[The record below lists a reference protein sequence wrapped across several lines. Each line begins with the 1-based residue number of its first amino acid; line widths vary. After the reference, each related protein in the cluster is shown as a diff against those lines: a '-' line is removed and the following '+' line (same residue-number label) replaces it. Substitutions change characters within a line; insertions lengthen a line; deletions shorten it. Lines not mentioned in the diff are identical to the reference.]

1 MAINFTDFSKAPL
14 QDAPYKNIFENV
26 LKGYQISKE
35 PAKMREEQSAREL
48 ANQLKKLEAE
58 HKPKEYALSDQ
69 GKSLA
74 NALQSKA
81 LEHYEEKFKLDKD
94 YKTAQIQKALQ
105 TKVGGS
111 PRANGELANFM
122 HSHPE
127 ASQEDI
133 RKAYEEIHGSKLE
146 HEKAVTERS
155 KDITSGTGFDRLP
168 VDEKKRAVGLTTA
181 MGIDPVEGTQL
192 LRSGKT
198 LEQIAQQKGQDLSE
212 LVPVYPLGTEN
223 VKQLQ
228 RRSGYVAELKNLEQ
242 KVAEPLSRYPAKIR
256 GYSLKQIADSLDKTN
271 PEEMAKV
278 LAARALSPEIA
289 ALRLKVAG
297 GNIGIEAINALTE
310 KSLQDSKIIES
321 LVDTPTYLA
330 TQKYITEWLEEAA
343 ESFKKTQ
350 EEYGRLKGTQ
360 ATSANAPRRKVF
372 DLATGAFKSK
382 KLSIS
387 IFLIKRQNLKL
398 N

>member
-1 MAINFTDFSKAPL
+1 MAIQFTDFSRAPL
-14 QDAPYKNIFENV
+14 LDSPAKTIFEDV
-26 LKGYQISKE
+26 LKGYKMSQE
-35 PAKMREEQSAREL
+35 PAKMKQEASAREL
-48 ANQLKKLEAE
+48 ANSLKKLEVE
-58 HKPKEYALSDQ
+58 HKPKEYALNDQ

-81 LEHYEEKFKLDKD
+81 LEHYEEKFGLEKQLKQ
-94 YKTAQIQKALQ
+94 AQIQKALQ

-111 PRANGELANFM
+111 PKANGELANYIV
-122 HSHPE
+122 SHPD

-133 RKAYEEIHGSKLE
+133 RKAYEEIHGSKLA
-146 HEKAVTERS
+146 HEQAVTNRS
-155 KDITSGTGFDRLP
+155 VDMTTGTGFDKLP

-198 LEQIAQQKGQDLSE
+198 LEQIAKDKGQDLGD

-242 KVAEPLSRYPAKIR
+242 KVAKPLAKYPAKVR
-256 GYSLKQIADSLDKTN
+256 GYSLDQIADSLDNKN
-271 PEEMAKV
+271 PDEMGQV

-297 GNIGIEAINALTE
+297 GNIGIEAINELTN
-310 KSLQDSKIIES
+310 KSMGQMKIIEG

-330 TQKYITEWLEEAA
+330 TQKYITQWLEEAA
-343 ESFKKTQ
+343 NTFQKNQ
-350 EEYGRLKGTQ
+350 EDYGRLKTREQ
-360 ATSANAPRRKVF
+360 KSAASESGIKVYNPS
-372 DLATGAFKSK
+372 TGR
-382 KLSIS
+382 LE
-387 IFLIKRQNLKL
+387 
-398 N
+398 